1 MPKLRSET
9 FTGSGDQRWIGAPH
23 GLYDTLTCTIDISAF
38 TAGTHYPNG
47 YLPSGTRL
55 NIANEQQAIPFVDGA
70 GAKLGFLYTDQQVVP
85 ATGVGAKDFAA
96 PVLAHGVI
104 KIARLPGAA
113 FTPPTTAPA
122 TGFVFR
128 ATVL

>member
-1 MPKLRSET
+1 MPKLRTES
-9 FTGSGDQRWIGAPH
+9 FGSGDQRWIGSPH
-23 GLYDTLTCTIDISAF
+23 GLYDTLTVTIDISAF

-47 YLPSGTRL
+47 YMPSGTRL
-55 NIANEQQAIPFVDGA
+55 NIADPDVVIPFVDGA
-70 GAKLGFLYTDQQVVP
+70 GAKLAFLYTDQQVVP

-96 PVLAHGVI
+96 PALAHGTI

-122 TGFVFR
+122 YAFVFV
-128 ATVL
+128 AGVS